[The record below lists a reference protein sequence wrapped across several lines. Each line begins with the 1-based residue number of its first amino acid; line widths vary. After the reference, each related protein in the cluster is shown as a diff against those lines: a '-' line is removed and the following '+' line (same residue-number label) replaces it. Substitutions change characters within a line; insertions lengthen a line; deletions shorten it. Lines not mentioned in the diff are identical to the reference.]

1 MTMEQIDFIE
11 LKNKFSDYISKLYTN
26 NNISLDCINNTII
39 QNDIFDFLENNNTN
53 KFLSYSYEEF
63 VYKLYKTNS
72 IYLKNEAISEI
83 VWASKMFITLSL
95 NLNMPLKTIALLCPL
110 KEMVELFPAFHEM
123 NDIQI
128 IDHFKQ
134 NILKKSILKELKKLR
149 NINTKKLSTITDINI
164 NTLNSYEKN
173 NEHLFNTSF
182 NNISKIKNALNISYS
197 FFKKE
202 SDFIPFSY
210 TLLENDKI
218 KNYLISFF
226 NEYYKKPLNI
236 KETYPILV
244 LSDNKK
250 TYYIDDELLK
260 IAYKKAINKYLI
272 INKELLF

>member
-1 MTMEQIDFIE
+1 MTIEQIDFIE

-128 IDHFKQ
+128 INHFKQ

-149 NINTKKLSTITDINI
+149 NINTK
-164 NTLNSYEKN
+164 
-173 NEHLFNTSF
+173 
-182 NNISKIKNALNISYS
+182 
-197 FFKKE
+197 
-202 SDFIPFSY
+202 
-210 TLLENDKI
+210 
-218 KNYLISFF
+218 
-226 NEYYKKPLNI
+226 
-236 KETYPILV
+236 
-244 LSDNKK
+244 
-250 TYYIDDELLK
+250 
-260 IAYKKAINKYLI
+260 
-272 INKELLF
+272 

>member
-1 MTMEQIDFIE
+1 MTIEQIDFIE

-53 KFLSYSYEEF
+53 EFLSYSYEEF

-226 NEYYKKPLNI
+226 NEYYGKPLNI

-260 IAYKKAINKYLI
+260 NAYKKAINKYLI

>member
-1 MTMEQIDFIE
+1 MEQIDFIE

-218 KNYLISFF
+218 KNYLTSFF
-226 NEYYKKPLNI
+226 NEYYGKPLNI

>member
-226 NEYYKKPLNI
+226 NEYYGKPLNI

>member
-1 MTMEQIDFIE
+1 MTIEQIDFIE

-128 IDHFKQ
+128 INHFKQ

-202 SDFIPFSY
+202 SDFMPFSY

-226 NEYYKKPLNI
+226 NKYYGKPLNI

>member
-1 MTMEQIDFIE
+1 MTIEQIDFIE

-226 NEYYKKPLNI
+226 NEYYGKPLNI

-250 TYYIDDELLK
+250 TYYIDHELLK

>member
-1 MTMEQIDFIE
+1 MEQIDFIE

-210 TLLENDKI
+210 TLLENDEI

-226 NEYYKKPLNI
+226 NEYYGKPLNI